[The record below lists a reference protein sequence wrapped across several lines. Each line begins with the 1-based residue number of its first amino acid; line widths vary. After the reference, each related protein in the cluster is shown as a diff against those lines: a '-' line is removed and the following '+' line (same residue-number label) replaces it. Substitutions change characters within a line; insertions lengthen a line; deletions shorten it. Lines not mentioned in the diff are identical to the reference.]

1 LKDLSTAELVALIR
15 AASSHKTAIK
25 ANTQSDTFRNGLQGQ
40 TVGLVFSK
48 RSTRTRISTEGAVTA
63 LGGHAMFL
71 GKDDIQLGVNE
82 TLKDTSIVMSS
93 MMASIV
99 ARVNKHADV
108 AGLAE
113 HSSVPVVNA
122 MCDLYHPLQG
132 LADYLTMFEVL
143 GRNTGS
149 GLGLEGTKICWI
161 GDATNGMFYK

>member
-1 LKDLSTAELVALIR
+1 
-15 AASSHKTAIK
+15 
-25 ANTQSDTFRNGLQGQ
+25 
-40 TVGLVFSK
+40 
-48 RSTRTRISTEGAVTA
+48 
-63 LGGHAMFL
+63 MFL

-113 HSSVPVVNA
+113 YSSVPVINA

-132 LADYLTMFEVL
+132 VADYLTMYEVL
-143 GRNTGS
+143 GNQQGS
-149 GLGLEGTKICWI
+149 GLGLEGKKICWI
-161 GDATNGMFYK
+161 GDATNGMHQSLLLELFTNWCQSHVRPMHWCRQAGN